1 MTVSNSKHP
10 VLVVDQVS
18 KKYGEVQA
26 LNNLSFE
33 AHAGEIVGLLGDNGA
48 GKSTIIK
55 CISGMIAFNSGNI
68 IINGKKFNK
77 LTSTQSRKLGI
88 ETIYQE
94 LAVVDQLDVV
104 GNIFLNREIKH
115 NNFILNFFKIMD
127 SNKMYAKSKELLN
140 QLNVKIP
147 SIKMKLGQL
156 SGGQRQ
162 IVAIARAIAWGKKI
176 ILMDEPA
183 AALGVEQSKQVLNL
197 INELKKNNI
206 CVIFISHNLQH
217 VQAVCDRTVIL
228 RHGMKVADLKLNQT
242 NKNEIVEYITGVN

>member
-162 IVAIARAIAWGKKI
+162 IVAIARAIAWGKK
-176 ILMDEPA
+176 L
-183 AALGVEQSKQVLNL
+183 
-197 INELKKNNI
+197 
-206 CVIFISHNLQH
+206 F
-217 VQAVCDRTVIL
+217 
-228 RHGMKVADLKLNQT
+228 
-242 NKNEIVEYITGVN
+242 